1 MKTLV
6 FGGSLN
12 PERYSNIAINRLE
25 DNDIEVVSYGLR
37 SGNVG
42 NVSIDTIL
50 KDYEDV
56 HTITLYM
63 NPKRQQEF
71 YTYLLGLKPKRII
84 MNPGTENDELAAM
97 ARDQAIEV
105 VKACTLVMLSTDQY

>member
-12 PERYSNIAINRLE
+12 PERYSNIAIKRLE

-37 SGNVG
+37 AGLVG
-42 NVSIDTIL
+42 TVPIDTSL
-50 KDYEDV
+50 EDYDDI

-63 NPKRQQEF
+63 NPKRQREF
-71 YTYLLGLKPKRII
+71 YTYLVGLNPQRII
-84 MNPGTENDELAAM
+84 MNPGTENNELATLAKE
-97 ARDQAIEV
+97 QNIEV
-105 VKACTLVMLSTDQY
+105 VEACTLVMLSTNQY